1 MRIYRIILFPGAS
14 ESDTSVPISRK
25 SRKKKNIFSEHD
37 RKERGRET
45 MSGRAQHR
53 NFRKREEVWREGKFQ
68 MIHPTPPKK
77 PNPGKMDFER
87 WWGFASIPRLLKNEG
102 RKAEAYH

>member
-1 MRIYRIILFPGAS
+1 
-14 ESDTSVPISRK
+14 
-25 SRKKKNIFSEHD
+25 
-37 RKERGRET
+37 
-45 MSGRAQHR
+45 
-53 NFRKREEVWREGKFQ
+53 

-87 WWGFASIPRLLKNEG
+87 WWGFASIPRFLKNEG